1 MIYHNSFKRV
11 SRAKGQSGCATL
23 AYIAGE
29 AVQDERLGKTFKY
42 GRAERVQLV
51 QLVQPEG
58 ASFSSPADMVN
69 SLEQFEK
76 SGSARTFVKNEV
88 ALNKAWDLQ
97 TNTAVLEEYI
107 HQQFTANG
115 YPAVYAIHCD
125 EDGNNPHAHI
135 LIANRAVDQKGQ
147 WAKIKAKNVY
157 LLDEEGNR
165 VPLLDEHGQQKKG
178 KKGDLRWKTK
188 KVQSN
193 WLDQKDSLLQCRKAW
208 ADINNVRLI
217 LADSDERIT
226 EKSYADQGL
235 LERGYEPTRHE
246 GPNVRAMEQR
256 GIQTEIA
263 DINRQIKK
271 KNSYIRRLE
280 EKLEELRRM
289 LDEVTERFMK
299 VVYGQ
304 FNKFIGTD
312 EEVRSDASARR
323 AVEGRSDAERSRYE
337 PQGREF
343 DPARA
348 IADIEDPELRSILT
362 DLAEGRTEADPA
374 EERAGREREVHQSRS
389 RGMRM

>member
-1 MIYHNSFKRV
+1 M
-11 SRAKGQSGCATL
+11 
-23 AYIAGE
+23 
-29 AVQDERLGKTFKY
+29 
-42 GRAERVQLV
+42 
-51 QLVQPEG
+51 
-58 ASFSSPADMVN
+58 
-69 SLEQFEK
+69 
-76 SGSARTFVKNEV
+76 
-88 ALNKAWDLQ
+88 
-97 TNTAVLEEYI
+97 
-107 HQQFTANG
+107 
-115 YPAVYAIHCD
+115 
-125 EDGNNPHAHI
+125 
-135 LIANRAVDQKGQ
+135 
-147 WAKIKAKNVY
+147 
-157 LLDEEGNR
+157 
-165 VPLLDEHGQQKKG
+165 LDEHGQQKKG

-271 KNSYIRRLE
+271 KNSYIRQLE

>member
-135 LIANRAVDQKGQ
+135 LIANRAVDQKG
-147 WAKIKAKNVY
+147 
-157 LLDEEGNR
+157 
-165 VPLLDEHGQQKKG
+165 
-178 KKGDLRWKTK
+178 
-188 KVQSN
+188 
-193 WLDQKDSLLQCRKAW
+193 
-208 ADINNVRLI
+208 
-217 LADSDERIT
+217 
-226 EKSYADQGL
+226 
-235 LERGYEPTRHE
+235 
-246 GPNVRAMEQR
+246 
-256 GIQTEIA
+256 
-263 DINRQIKK
+263 
-271 KNSYIRRLE
+271 
-280 EKLEELRRM
+280 
-289 LDEVTERFMK
+289 
-299 VVYGQ
+299 
-304 FNKFIGTD
+304 
-312 EEVRSDASARR
+312 
-323 AVEGRSDAERSRYE
+323 
-337 PQGREF
+337 
-343 DPARA
+343 
-348 IADIEDPELRSILT
+348 
-362 DLAEGRTEADPA
+362 
-374 EERAGREREVHQSRS
+374 
-389 RGMRM
+389 